1 MNALYRADHEAW
13 REVRGTLASEA
24 EPDLAANNAFWD
36 RYEGTLSDT
45 ANRINDTYLRVNGQA
60 DGVRS
65 YDRMVDLIVAYF
77 GEE

>member
-1 MNALYRADHEAW
+1 MNALYRADADAW
-13 REVRGTLASEA
+13 QEVRGTLAPEA

-36 RYEGTLSDT
+36 RYEGAVSET
-45 ANRINDTYLRVNGQA
+45 ANRINDTYLKVNGQM
-60 DGVRS
+60 DGVQS